1 MTQSFSTRE
10 LERIASA
17 IRILTDPFGHPT
29 VDGWR
34 LSVNRELKELF
45 TCSSVGFL
53 LPGTADPMLSEE
65 HDSRALAGFPDLLP
79 PPLADG
85 TPIWKAMIDLE
96 VCTVGRT
103 YGLDDPRY
111 YRSDYYL
118 DYAAPNRACETMAA
132 CFAVAGFGPGG
143 AASLHFWN
151 DRTPPPER
159 FADRD
164 IAILRILF
172 PAFQAGVRSQL
183 RLDALRDDVHTLID
197 SLNAPV
203 MVCDEKGRIVHE
215 TPALAELLRNDPA
228 GAALRALM
236 ADMAS
241 PAKRGSIDAPT
252 RELLTGIGPYQLS
265 VIRHPA
271 GAGRG
276 LTLILAERPGSRD
289 RSAAELRGEF
299 GLTPAESQVALLL
312 ARGRSNAAISAE
324 LSIAESTARR
334 HTEKVLAKL
343 RVRSRSEVPG
353 KVRAGA

>member
-1 MTQSFSTRE
+1 VTQFFSTRE
-10 LERIASA
+10 LDRIASA
-17 IRILTDPFGHPT
+17 VRVLTDPFGQPT

-45 TCSSVGFL
+45 NCSSVGFL
-53 LPGTADPMLSEE
+53 LPGTSVPMLSEE
-65 HDSRALAGFPDLLP
+65 HDPEALAGFPDLLP

-85 TPIWKAMIDLE
+85 TPIWKAMIDQE

-118 DYAAPNRACETMAA
+118 DYAAPNRARETMAA
-132 CFAVAGFGPGG
+132 CFAVAGFGPSG

-159 FADRD
+159 FVDRD
-164 IAILRILF
+164 VAILRILF

-183 RLDALRDDVHTLID
+183 RLDALRGDVHALID

-215 TPALAELLRNDPA
+215 TPALADLLRSDADAISVRAMMA
-228 GAALRALM
+228 GM
-236 ADMAS
+236 GS
-241 PAKRGSIDAPT
+241 PAHRGSFDSPMQ
-252 RELLTGIGPYQLS
+252 ELRTAGGRYRLS
-265 VIRHPA
+265 MIRHPA
-271 GAGRG
+271 AGGRG
-276 LTLILAERPGSRD
+276 FTLILAERPGGRD
-289 RSAAELRGEF
+289 RTAAELQGEF
-299 GLTPAESQVALLL
+299 GLTPAESQVAVLL
-312 ARGRSNAAISAE
+312 AKGMSNSAICSA

-334 HTEKVLAKL
+334 HTERVLAKL
-343 RVRSRSEVPG
+343 RVRSRSEIPG
-353 KVRAGA
+353 KVRGG